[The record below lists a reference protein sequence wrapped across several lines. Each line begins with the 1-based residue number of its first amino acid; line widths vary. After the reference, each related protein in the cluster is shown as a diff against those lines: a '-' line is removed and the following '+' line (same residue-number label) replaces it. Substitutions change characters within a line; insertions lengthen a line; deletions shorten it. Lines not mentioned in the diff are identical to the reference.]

1 MRNAKIMSLCGAAA
15 LSILLGGCFTTSDT
29 PFTLVNGDTPHLKTG
44 TLSCKGSGNDAKEER
59 KQFVELRS
67 GANVQYALVGETDTT
82 VEPFV
87 FYQVKGDRYIV
98 VQAGPDSGEVLYVA
112 DVTDSAI
119 TVFDDAVEAEQESS
133 DKHRGE
139 ARGERQAERPVLD
152 NERTPGR
159 PAEIHDRHRRRVALQ
174 GRRLQMR
181 ARGRLRH
188 KAY

>member
-119 TVFDDAVEAEQESS
+119 TVFDDAVEAEQESVTS
-133 DKHRGE
+133 TAAKHGVSVKLSGQSWTMSGPLDAQRKFMIDI
-139 ARGERQAERPVLD
+139 ADAWPSRDAVYKCAPVAD
-152 NERTPGR
+152 
-159 PAEIHDRHRRRVALQ
+159 
-174 GRRLQMR
+174 
-181 ARGRLRH
+181 
-188 KAY
+188 